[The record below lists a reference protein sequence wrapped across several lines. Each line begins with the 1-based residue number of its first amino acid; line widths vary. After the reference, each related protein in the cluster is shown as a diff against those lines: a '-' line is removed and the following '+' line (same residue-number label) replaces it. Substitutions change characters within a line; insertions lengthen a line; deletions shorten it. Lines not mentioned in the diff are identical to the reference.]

1 MRPIDADAF
10 EKWLRKAREN
20 CYANEI
26 HDCED
31 EGQMTNIND
40 ELYFSTQSF
49 IDTMKYRP
57 TIDAEPVRHGK
68 YGFVGMDMMAGSRA
82 FYFGTCSECHERI
95 NFEAKHKNYCPNCG
109 AKMDE
114 EVNGDA

>member
-1 MRPIDADAF
+1 MRLIDADAF

-57 TIDAEPVRHGK
+57 TIDAEPVRHAKAVFKVRRKWDGSAEGITETVPYCSDCGK
-68 YGFVGMDMMAGSRA
+68 RIDDLSALWCAG
-82 FYFGTCSECHERI
+82 
-95 NFEAKHKNYCPNCG
+95 CG

-114 EVNGDA
+114 EG

>member
-1 MRPIDADAF
+1 MRLIDADAF

-57 TIDAEPVRHGK
+57 TIDAEPVRHGGEWIHLGGDEWCCSYCGDVIYTEGSWEAPSKK
-68 YGFVGMDMMAGSRA
+68 Y
-82 FYFGTCSECHERI
+82 CSE
-95 NFEAKHKNYCPNCG
+95 CG
-109 AKMDE
+109 AKMDA
-114 EVNGDA
+114 EVQDG